1 MSDRL
6 PGRAKVVV
14 VLHADG
20 YCEVFA
26 DGWTD
31 ATILTPQPW
40 QSLDDIVPV
49 HLERI
54 AMPQNMIANA
64 TPNFVARPSPSKA
77 DAIIYAEGV
86 VQKACKSAIAESIIR
101 KIKARK

>member
-14 VLHADG
+14 VLHSDG

-40 QSLDDIVPV
+40 QSLDAVVPP

-54 AMPQNMIANA
+54 TMPQNMIANA
-64 TPNFVARPSPSKA
+64 TPNFVTRPNPSRA

-86 VQKACKSAIAESIIR
+86 IQKAYESAIAESIIR
-101 KIKARK
+101 KTKARK